1 MVLVVA
7 ECSDGKTKVTC
18 LNSIFHNAVKYCP
31 DITVRELQEIDTIYN
46 SLGPDNSKFYVPTE
60 NHKKLTP
67 TEMRDFLQ
75 GQGWI
80 KLFRMIEITSAL
92 GIHSVKAVIQSA
104 IDNLVSSIKTPIQA
118 RKVFPVESLS
128 LKIPQN
134 TMVVLDQIFAEI
146 LDLSAFH
153 QIDEQINL

>member
-18 LNSIFHNAVKYCP
+18 LNSIFHNVVKYCP
-31 DITVRELQEIDTIYN
+31 DVTIKELQEIDTIYN
-46 SLGPDNSKFYVPTE
+46 SLGPENPKFHIPTE

-80 KLFRMIEITSAL
+80 KLFRMIEITSVL
-92 GIHSVKAVIQSA
+92 GINSVKAVIESA
-104 IDNLVSSIKTPIQA
+104 IENLVTSIKTPMQA
-118 RKVFPVESLS
+118 RKVFPVESIS
-128 LKIPQN
+128 LAIPET
-134 TMVVLDQIFAEI
+134 TMVAMDQIFAEI
-146 LDLSAFH
+146 LDLSALR
-153 QIDEQINL
+153 QLDE